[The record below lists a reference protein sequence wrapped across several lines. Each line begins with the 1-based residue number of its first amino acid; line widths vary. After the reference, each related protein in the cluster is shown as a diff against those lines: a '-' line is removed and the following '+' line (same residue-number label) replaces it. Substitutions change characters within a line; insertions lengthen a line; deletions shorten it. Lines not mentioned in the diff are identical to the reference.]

1 MKKKLIYIILA
12 FQTVLLIL
20 TLGWQMTENGK
31 PIMTK
36 LEQAVEKFDG
46 NFSNIIT
53 VELDQHNLFV
63 FYETTNRTLRIVYVE
78 NDYFG
83 RVNVEG
89 FIGETSLVQ
98 TEKVLSW
105 HGRGNV
111 APGYT
116 ELLYGIIFDPTIT
129 QLFVNSE
136 DDQMASIIQIDE
148 QTALWYLFLDDEMR
162 SPITLTALDK
172 MGNELYYFGPR

>member
-12 FQTVLLIL
+12 LQTALLIL

-36 LEQAVEKFDG
+36 IEQAVEKFDG

-63 FYETTNRTLRIVYVE
+63 FYETTNHTLKIVYIE

-89 FIGETSLVQ
+89 FLGETSLVH
-98 TEKVLSW
+98 TDDVLSW

-111 APGYT
+111 APRDT

-136 DDQMASIIQIDE
+136 DDQMAHIIQLDD
-148 QTALWYLFLDDEMR
+148 QTALWYLILDEDM
-162 SPITLTALDK
+162 STPVTLSALDK
-172 MGNELYYFGPR
+172 NGNEIYYYGPR